1 MNKIISILFFII
13 GSIAFAAPTV
23 TDVVA
28 KQRYPWNGLVDITC
42 KVSGLNDL
50 EYKFKVDAIFPDSS
64 ETQKVQTVWLV
75 RNGAKSDNLVVNA
88 DEIYHLLWDA
98 KADLGEVRYTNMVVR
113 VNIDRA
119 MVQLWDGGPYWA
131 TTNIGAEKPED
142 YGYYFWWGDTIG
154 YKRENNKWVAS
165 DGSNSNFSFSQSNT
179 PTYGKNNETLQR
191 EGWLRAGGVLAQAYD
206 AAQKHWRG
214 GWRMPTMNELE
225 NLCTQCQW
233 TRTTINGVHGCI
245 VRGKGIYF
253 SNSIFLPYAGVG
265 DGTSLL
271 DISPSYSLGYYWS
284 STPYADTSIAGGLR
298 FDSDS
303 TYRGT
308 SYGWGGRNI
317 GRPIRPVQDA
327 SLGSEENAIIS
338 GESSPVSLDTANL
351 FVSAPIAYNAS
362 WVGNNSDATVVIT
375 DNAAEIYRGSG
386 EGVLEWEPESYGKH
400 ELTYTTYINGVAQE
414 EILSAT
420 LYKRAE
426 IKNVVAKQR
435 FPWNGKV
442 DINFEVRGDVTVGLP
457 NWDIVELS
465 VIAKDS
471 VTGEEWI
478 AKTLTG
484 DTGIEEGEHHVVWD
498 MKADGLSFYSTNIK
512 FKVVYSRKLDVS
524 KKYYVIDLSAGKDAL
539 KYPVTYLDDV
549 PVGGWTDEHKTTKL
563 VLRLIEPGSFKMG
576 GSYDVTLT
584 KPYYMGVFEVTQKQ
598 YELVTGNKPSNWSG
612 DTLPVE
618 KVSWNTIRGNSL
630 THNWPTVKTVDSN
643 SFIGRIQVRTGLSFD
658 LPTEAQWEYACRA
671 GTTTTYYWGNSMDGA
686 YAWYSGNS
694 SSKTHM
700 VGTRTPNAWGLY
712 DMSGNVREWCLDWY
726 AGLSSSENL
735 EGPLSGSYRVGHGGG
750 WASSASACTS
760 AFRIDIDPSSVN
772 SIHGFRLTLHLG
784 E

>member
-1 MNKIISILFFII
+1 MFKKSILLFVSFII
-13 GSIAFAAPTV
+13 GFISFAAPTV
-23 TDVVA
+23 TDVVV

-50 EYKFKVDAIFPDSS
+50 EYKFKVEAIFPNSS
-64 ETQKVQTVWLV
+64 ETQKVQTVWFV

-131 TTNIGAEKPED
+131 AKNIGAEKPED
-142 YGYYFWWGDTIG
+142 YGYYFWWGDTVG
-154 YKRENNKWVAS
+154 YKRENDKWVAS
-165 DGSNSNFSFSQSNT
+165 DGSNSNFSFESSNT
-179 PTYGKNNETLQR
+179 PTYIKSVATLKN
-191 EGWLRAGGVLAQAYD
+191 EGWITSEGVFAPAHD
-206 AAQKHWRG
+206 AAHIHWG
-214 GWRMPTMNELE
+214 CDWRMPTKQEFDYLN
-225 NLCTQCQW
+225 NKCDWIW
-233 TRTTINGVHGCI
+233 TTTNGVKGY
-245 VRGKGIYF
+245 VVSGRGDYA
-253 SNSIFLPYAGVG
+253 SNSIFLPCAGFSS
-265 DGTSLL
+265 GTSLCYAG
-271 DISPSYSLGYYWS
+271 SHGYYWS
-284 STPYADTSIAGGLR
+284 SVPNSYDDSYAWYLDFHSGNH
-298 FDSDS
+298 S
-303 TYRGT
+303 TYNDYRGF
-308 SYGWGGRNI
+308 GRSV
-317 GRPIRPVQDA
+317 RPVQDA
-327 SLGSEENAIIS
+327 SLGSEGNAIIS
-338 GESSPVSLDTANL
+338 GESSPISLDTASL
-351 FVSAPIAYNAS
+351 FITAPITYNAS

-375 DNAAEIYRGSG
+375 DNGAEIYRGSG

-435 FPWNGKV
+435 FPWNGKI
-442 DINFEVRGDVTVGLP
+442 DINFEVRGDVTIELP
-457 NWDIVELS
+457 NWYTAELS

-498 MKADGLSFYSTNIK
+498 MKADGLSFYLTNIK

-524 KKYYVIDLSAGKDAL
+524 KKYYVIDLSVGKDAL

-598 YELVTGNKPSNWSG
+598 YELVTGNKPSNLSG

-618 KVSWNTIRGNSL
+618 RVSWDMIRGNSS

-643 SFIGRIQVRTGLSFD
+643 SFVGRIQGRTGLNFD
-658 LPTEAQWEYACRA
+658 LPTEAQWEYACCA
-671 GTTTTYYWGNSMDGA
+671 GTTTTYYWGNSMDGT

-694 SSKTHM
+694 SSKTHI
-700 VGTRTPNAWGLY
+700 VGTRTPNDWGLY

-726 AGLSSSENL
+726 AGLSLSENL

-772 SIHGFRLTLHLG
+772 SINGFRLALHLG
-784 E
+784 K